1 MVFKIKLTSSTE
13 KEKSNIHYRFIYLP
27 LILIGRI
34 QVIKG
39 FDNAMDA
46 STVLIITIFMICVG
60 FIEEVIF
67 RGFLLKG
74 IQVKSNVKKAILVSG
89 ITFGLGH
96 IVNLS
101 RGYGYG
107 ELIAQII
114 VAIAI
119 GVMLSLLVILT
130 HRLLPGII
138 FHMVFNIT
146 GSITIENRNIE
157 AYILLAIL
165 LIIIPFNI
173 YLYQKI
179 KQTQNIDP
187 ITVSTQYVENTK

>member
-1 MVFKIKLTSSTE
+1 
-13 KEKSNIHYRFIYLP
+13 
-27 LILIGRI
+27 
-34 QVIKG
+34 
-39 FDNAMDA
+39 
-46 STVLIITIFMICVG
+46 MICVG